1 MKTQQPPPKT
11 HPQPTTNNN
20 QAQTF
25 KDKESTILSC
35 FFIILIDFA
44 RKYKGKTIQ
53 IEIGIWFYELHG
65 NYTTRYDILVG
76 AGDFDPNSCSGPSF
90 KFEDVNYYNLGL
102 DTLFVEDEIWVG
114 RNVIITAKV

>member
-1 MKTQQPPPKT
+1 M
-11 HPQPTTNNN
+11 
-20 QAQTF
+20 
-25 KDKESTILSC
+25 
-35 FFIILIDFA
+35 
-44 RKYKGKTIQ
+44 
-53 IEIGIWFYELHG
+53 HG

-114 RNVIITAKV
+114 RNVIITAKVGYFDAYRCLFYLEPISVKGRV